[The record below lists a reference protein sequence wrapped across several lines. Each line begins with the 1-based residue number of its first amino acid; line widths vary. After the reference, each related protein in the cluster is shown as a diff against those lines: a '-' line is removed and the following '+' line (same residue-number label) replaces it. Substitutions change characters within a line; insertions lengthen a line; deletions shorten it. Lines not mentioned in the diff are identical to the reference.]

1 MESFVELGLL
11 GLFIASFL
19 AATILPM
26 NSEIVLSV
34 LLVNNYS
41 LSASLFVATLGNW
54 LGGITN
60 YGLGYL
66 GKWEL
71 LDHFWGFKRERIE
84 QTKIKIDKFG
94 SFLAFFCW
102 MPVIGDF
109 FAVGLGFFKIP
120 FLKVSFWMLVGKA
133 IRYVVWAAITYW
145 GISFF

>member
-71 LDHFWGFKRERIE
+71 LDRFWGFKREKIE
-84 QTKIKIDKFG
+84 QMKIKIVQFG

-102 MPVIGDF
+102 IPVIGDL
-109 FAVGLGFFKIP
+109 FAVGLGFLK
-120 FLKVSFWMLVGKA
+120 FLFLELVFGCWLE
-133 IRYVVWAAITYW
+133 RQLDM
-145 GISFF
+145 